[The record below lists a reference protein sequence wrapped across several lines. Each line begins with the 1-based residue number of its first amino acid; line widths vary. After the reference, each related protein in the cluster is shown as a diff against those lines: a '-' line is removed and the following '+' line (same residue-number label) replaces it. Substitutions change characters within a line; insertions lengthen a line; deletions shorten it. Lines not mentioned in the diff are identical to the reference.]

1 MGYVT
6 MSSNHGGMLNWNDY
20 LSFDRS
26 EFDSKDEPGSG
37 DKMNVVF
44 MEQLQ
49 CARDYAGIA
58 FKINSGYR
66 TIAHNKRVGGVAN
79 SPHLGGYAADIHC
92 VDDASRWVI
101 VYALIQAGF
110 TRIGIAKTFI
120 HVDNDPSKNSD
131 RIWTY

>member
-1 MGYVT
+1 
-6 MSSNHGGMLNWNDY
+6 MLDWTS
-20 LSFDRS
+20 LFPSFKRE
-26 EFDSKDEPGSG
+26 EFDSKDDPGSG
-37 DKMNVVF
+37 DKMSFEF
-44 MEQLQ
+44 MTLLQL
-49 CARDYAGIA
+49 ARNHAGIP

-101 VYALIQAGF
+101 VNACIQAGF

-120 HVDNDPSKNSD
+120 HVDNDPSKNPN
-131 RIWTY
+131 RIWMY

>member
-1 MGYVT
+1 VKSKKKVAFRVIKEIK
-6 MSSNHGGMLNWNDY
+6 SSGKKVV
-20 LSFDRS
+20 LSA
-26 EFDSKDEPGSG
+26 
-37 DKMNVVF
+37 
-44 MEQLQ
+44 QTTQQ

-101 VYALIQAGF
+101 VNALIQAGF

-120 HVDNDPSKNSD
+120 HVDNDPSKNEY